1 MLHPPL
7 PWIVPPFVRVDAC
20 TDVNVDVEL
29 DSVMVDASSC
39 APPETDIAVP
49 VPMVTVEDDM
59 DQVWEVTVEPSKLIV
74 ELEADQVDTDTVV
87 EFGLMT
93 EDEAMDNPPSN
104 CIVPDVPLIS
114 EELET
119 VTVREATMRLP
130 LLTSISA
137 LLPVR
142 VTTSSKDTC
151 SDSTKN
157 WPLTS
162 VAIWNVDADE
172 KETLDPSL
180 ALNTPEPAKV
190 AAAVQLATPPEW
202 ISRAEDASKV
212 KIAPAMVFRKLTVIC
227 KIVPR
232 KSLVAPRFS

>member
-1 MLHPPL
+1 M
-7 PWIVPPFVRVDAC
+7 VPPFVRVDAC

-29 DSVMVDASSC
+29 DSVMVEASSC

-59 DQVWEVTVEPSKLIV
+59 DQV
-74 ELEADQVDTDTVV
+74 DTDTVV
-87 EFGLMT
+87 EVRLMT

-172 KETLDPSL
+172 KETVDPSL

-190 AAAVQLATPPEW
+190 AAAVKLATPPEW

>member
-7 PWIVPPFVRVDAC
+7 PWMVPPFVRVDAC

-29 DSVMVDASSC
+29 DSVMVEASSC

-59 DQVWEVTVEPSKLIV
+59 DQV
-74 ELEADQVDTDTVV
+74 DTDTVV
-87 EFGLMT
+87 EVRFMT

-172 KETLDPSL
+172 KETVDPSL

-190 AAAVQLATPPEW
+190 AAAVKLATPPEW

-227 KIVPR
+227 KIVPW